1 MRESGFA
8 MSENESWL
16 SHGFKRAPSLF
27 EAQSALGWGVVV
39 ALLSL
44 LGVVY
49 LSQASQQIGSG
60 YHMQVMTYELKELQK
75 DNIYLEAQIAAGQQV
90 EQLHRRAI
98 ALGFSP
104 ADPEDIEYL
113 PVHNYPSTPG
123 QAPPGIHLVVPEP
136 QGGLNGWWQGLTRG
150 FTGWTRATAGEG
162 Y

>member
-1 MRESGFA
+1 
-8 MSENESWL
+8 MSENENWL

-49 LSQASQQIGSG
+49 LSQASQQIASG
-60 YHMQVMTYELKELQK
+60 YHMQVMTFELKELQK
-75 DNIYLEAQIAAGQQV
+75 DNTYLEAQIAAGQQV
-90 EQLHRRAI
+90 EHLRRKAI

-113 PVHNYPSTPG
+113 PVNDYPSTPG
-123 QAPPGIHLVVPEP
+123 QVPLPTPQVVPEP
-136 QGGLNGWWQGLTRG
+136 ERGLNGWWRGLTSG

-162 Y
+162 